1 MATFAFKAVDLA
13 GVPQNGEL
21 DAGDKQTVA
30 QELRGKGWSSSTSR
44 SSSPRARGDI
54 LARFRK
60 VKARDLTVSTRQFS
74 AMVNSGISL
83 LRSIYVPES
92 RPRATS
98 SRRR

>member
-44 SSSPRARGDI
+44 SSSPRAR
-54 LARFRK
+54 
-60 VKARDLTVSTRQFS
+60 
-74 AMVNSGISL
+74 
-83 LRSIYVPES
+83 
-92 RPRATS
+92 ATS
-98 SRRR
+98 SLASGRSRRAI